1 MRPQGLETPCS
12 MVPYKLPICM
22 TDARVYQRKDGT
34 RPFDERFAALHDD
47 RAAARITTALAK
59 LERGL
64 RPDVRA
70 VGEGVQEAK
79 IDYGPGYRVYFGL
92 DGTRLIVLL
101 LCGDKRTQDGDV
113 QLAQALWAEYRQR
126 KALPPPGPG
135 TLLKPRE

>member
-1 MRPQGLETPCS
+1 
-12 MVPYKLPICM
+12 M

-34 RPFDERFAALHDD
+34 RPFDERFAALQDD

-70 VGEGVQEAK
+70 VGEGVQEAR

-92 DGTRLIVLL
+92 DGTSLVVLL
-101 LCGDKRTQDGDV
+101 LCGDKKTQDGDI

-126 KALPPPGPG
+126 KALPPPGPE
-135 TLLKPRE
+135 TLLKPQGDDDAADT

>member
-1 MRPQGLETPCS
+1 MA
-12 MVPYKLPICM
+12 
-22 TDARVYQRKDGT
+22 DARVYQRTDGT
-34 RPFDERFAALHDD
+34 RPFDDRFNALRDD
-47 RAAARITTALAK
+47 RAAARITVTVAK

-92 DGTRLIVLL
+92 DGASLVVLL
-101 LCGDKRTQDGDV
+101 LCGDKRMQDADI
-113 QLAQALWAEYRQR
+113 QLAHALWAEYRQR

-135 TLLKPRE
+135 VLLKPQGDDDAAHS